1 MEDQMLNFII
11 NKMLKSRLISQPV
24 GFLTH
29 HGMPR
34 QTANR
39 LISGRFKNLTAKQL
53 EKLCL
58 ALKCTPNDLLE
69 WIPDEEKILETN
81 PPLKQ
86 LIRAEV
92 PYQLKDI
99 AKDIPFEK
107 LSEFA
112 GELEQLKKKYI

>member
-1 MEDQMLNFII
+1 MLKFNI
-11 NKMLKSRLISQPV
+11 NKVFKTRLISQPV

-39 LISGRFKNLTAKQL
+39 ILSGRFKNLTTKQL

-58 ALKCTPNDLLE
+58 ALKCTPNDLIE
-69 WIPDEEKILETN
+69 WTPDDEKILETN

-86 LIRAEV
+86 FLPTPIN
-92 PYQLKDI
+92 YGLKDI
-99 AKDIPFEK
+99 AKEIPFEK
-107 LSEFA
+107 LNEFNSELA
-112 GELEQLKKKYI
+112 KLKNKYI